1 MHDGGDSCVGR
12 PPPNTFKSRGSILKD
27 ANTSGGQ
34 AEAHTGGLQQPRIPQ
49 APSAA
54 SQGQTPVFRGF
65 LWRNTDNALIVLNC
79 PGVER
84 ERGGGGI
91 RSTEKAAVT
100 QQF

>member
-1 MHDGGDSCVGR
+1 MTGGGTRVSAVHLSS
-12 PPPNTFKSRGSILKD
+12 TFKSRGSILKD

-54 SQGQTPVFRGF
+54 SQGRTPVFRGF
-65 LWRNTDNALIVLNC
+65 SECLWRNTDNALIVLNC

-84 ERGGGGI
+84 EMGGWASGAP
-91 RSTEKAAVT
+91 RRPL
-100 QQF
+100 